1 VKLRTVAAV
10 MQTVNE
16 TVNIVYLIRT
26 VHHMSIYDRC
36 RHSLLS
42 IPALEQHTT
51 RFLLICSQDTLES
64 TLEKHLVSKVP

>member
-10 MQTVNE
+10 METVNE

-26 VHHMSIYDRC
+26 VHHMSIYHKC
-36 RHSLLS
+36 RHLLKL

-51 RFLLICSQDTLES
+51 KFFSFSQDTLES